1 MRLDMKTRKALLI
14 EAAQRYGRARKKA
27 KGRLL
32 DEFVALT
39 GYNRCY
45 AARALRHEVRR
56 GDRPVARLFVA
67 PGRGRK
73 RLYNRQVY
81 ETLVKIWAILD
92 FPCGKRLVANMEEIV
107 AVMTR
112 WKELRISARTR
123 GLLLSLSA
131 STADRFLAS
140 ERKKLEL
147 KPRYR
152 TRPGSLLKHKV
163 PVLTFRDWDEACV
176 GFIQT
181 DLVGHD
187 GGASFGEF
195 CQSLSATDVATGWT
209 ELRAV
214 RNKAQVW
221 VFEALQD
228 IRQALPFTLKGINSD
243 SGTEFIN
250 DQLIR
255 YCKANKITFTRC
267 REYRKN
273 DNCYVEQKNYTA
285 VRQTVGYYRYDR
297 EAELELLNRIYTLW
311 RLYANF
317 FLPQMKL
324 VEKIRDGSK
333 LTKRYDRPRTPYARV
348 LASNEVSRTVK
359 QKLREQYLKLN
370 PARLRMDIHAL
381 QGKLFKLVT
390 TRNPRQ
396 ASSNEGRHS
405 TTYANV

>member
-1 MRLDMKTRKALLI
+1 MKTRKVLLR
-14 EAAQRYGRARKKA
+14 EAAERYRRARKRA
-27 KGRLL
+27 KGSLL

-45 AARALRHEVRR
+45 AARALRHALR
-56 GDRPVARLFVA
+56 GSGWPVARLTIA

-73 RLYNRQVY
+73 KLYARQVY
-81 ETLVKIWAILD
+81 EALVKIWALLN
-92 FPCGKRLVANMEEIV
+92 FPCGKRLVANMEEMV
-107 AVMTR
+107 VVLTR
-112 WKELRISARTR
+112 WKELRVSARTR
-123 GLLLSLSA
+123 RLLLSLSA
-131 STADRFLAS
+131 STADRLLAS

-152 TRPGSLLKHKV
+152 TKPGSLLKHKV
-163 PVLTFRDWDEACV
+163 PILTFRDWNEACV
-176 GFIQT
+176 GFAQT

-187 GGASFGEF
+187 GGNSSGDF

-209 ELRAV
+209 ELRAI

-221 VFEALQD
+221 VFEALED
-228 IRQALPFTLKGINSD
+228 IRQTLPFTLKGINSD

-285 VRQTVGYYRYDR
+285 VRQTVGYCRYDT
-297 EAELELLNRIYTLW
+297 EKELELLNRIYALW

-324 VEKIRDGSK
+324 VEKIREGSRLK
-333 LTKRYDRPRTPYARV
+333 KRYDRARTPYARV
-348 LASNEVSRTVK
+348 LASNEVPTTVK
-359 QKLREQYLKLN
+359 QKLTEQYLTLN
-370 PARLRMDIHAL
+370 PARLRRDMSAL
-381 QGKLFKLVT
+381 QQKLFKLVASKS
-390 TRNPRQ
+390 RRYAHVNPAQ
-396 ASSNEGRHS
+396 QD
-405 TTYANV
+405 TTYANIS